1 MADNTFLVSVA
12 NVLALNPTTN
22 AALFYG
28 KANLNSAFTLSMAST
43 DVRGGINNA
52 LLYTYVHDR
61 DLAVSIESATFGKDI
76 LALNVGSSI
85 VNSAVNVWKS
95 ECVQLSANVG
105 TLTET
110 PVGNIEVQK
119 ADGTWT
125 TVTPSGTSITVSG
138 GGNTIVWAHYQY
150 SETVDRITIGTTKPP
165 NTVKLIFTAEVRTQ
179 GAGLTEYLQIE
190 VPNVQIDGNYELSLT
205 ADGVSTEKIAGKALS
220 IAGTTCND
228 GDMYAYVSW
237 IPVTSTISYSEIF
250 VTPNVFEPDAG
261 ETATQQLTVWGVR
274 GGTYA
279 NVNITSLCTFAKA
292 AGGDSDVSVSAGGL
306 ITVAA
311 TSTAADTATIT
322 ATYSGLSDHCIVTVQ
337 S

>member
-1 MADNTFLVSVA
+1 
-12 NVLALNPTTN
+12 
-22 AALFYG
+22 
-28 KANLNSAFTLSMAST
+28 
-43 DVRGGINNA
+43 
-52 LLYTYVHDR
+52 
-61 DLAVSIESATFGKDI
+61 
-76 LALNVGSSI
+76 
-85 VNSAVNVWKS
+85 
-95 ECVQLSANVG
+95 
-105 TLTET
+105 
-110 PVGNIEVQK
+110 
-119 ADGTWT
+119 
-125 TVTPSGTSITVSG
+125 
-138 GGNTIVWAHYQY
+138 
-150 SETVDRITIGTTKPP
+150 
-165 NTVKLIFTAEVRTQ
+165 
-179 GAGLTEYLQIE
+179 
-190 VPNVQIDGNYELSLT
+190 
-205 ADGVSTEKIAGKALS
+205 
-220 IAGTTCND
+220 
-228 GDMYAYVSW
+228 MYAYVSW